1 MYDLIDKINQMLPL
15 YLLVFARMSGM
26 TTTIPIIGFGT
37 VPVRVRISLAVVFT
51 LIIAPVLAPGFHHN
65 FTSFLP
71 VMFAVLGEVF
81 LGAFIGFGTRMIFE
95 AFAVAG
101 AFIGYQMGMAI
112 MNVFDPGTQ
121 EQQPIIGNFWV
132 LIIVVFFMV
141 TNSHYFL
148 IGTLF
153 QNFKMIGLMGADFSA
168 EAGRNLIHGGSL
180 IFDLALRFAA
190 PTMIFLLVLDVV
202 LAFMARVMPQLNIFF
217 ISLPLK
223 IGAGIILLILSL
235 DIFQTLFS
243 YVSQELQ
250 TMLTAILRSLA

>member
-1 MYDLIDKINQMLPL
+1 MYDLIDKISLVLPV

-37 VPVRVRISLAVVFT
+37 VPVRVRVLFAAVLT
-51 LIIAPVLAPGFHHN
+51 LIIAPMLVPGFHHR

-71 VMFAVLGEVF
+71 LLIALVAEVF
-81 LGAFIGFGTRMIFE
+81 LGAFLGFGTRMIFE

-132 LIIVVFFMV
+132 LIIVVFFVV

-148 IGTLF
+148 IGSLF
-153 QNFKMIGLMGADFSA
+153 QNFKMIGLAGAQFSTQ
-168 EAGRNLIHGGSL
+168 AGRNLIAGGTL

-190 PTMIFLLVLDVV
+190 PTMIFLLVLDVA

-235 DIFQTLFS
+235 DIFQVLFS

-250 TMLTAILRSLA
+250 AILAGMLRSLG